1 MTNYKYFNFP
11 NYDDIIYIINTQSPS
26 YLYAKS
32 DRYSKLETSI
42 RVMGIDDFYTLA
54 DSIAEEDDRFD
65 DDIEDINKLLVK
77 KFKEVVDEWWSNQSI
92 DNLKERWDYLKK
104 NNCDQEGFDRI
115 SRLYF
120 LQLDDKYKLAILLH
134 NKLCNWNHQ
143 DQCAFYM
150 HKDRFAYNW
159 TCSTYDSWI
168 RKAED
173 ALAEV
178 SEQYGRDKA
187 YEMIETTLRA
197 IK

>member
-1 MTNYKYFNFP
+1 MSV
-11 NYDDIIYIINTQSPS
+11 D
-26 YLYAKS
+26 
-32 DRYSKLETSI
+32 E
-42 RVMGIDDFYTLA
+42 FYTLA
-54 DSIAEEDDRFD
+54 DSVATEDDRD
-65 DDIEDINKLLVK
+65 CDDICDIDKLLYK
-77 KFKEVVDEWWSNQSI
+77 KFRETIDDWWSKQSI
-92 DNLKERWDYLKK
+92 ENLKERWDDLKK
-104 NNCDQEGFDRI
+104 NNSDQEAFDRI

-120 LQLDDKYKLAILLH
+120 LQLGDKYKLAILLH
-134 NKLCNWNHQ
+134 EKMCHCNHQ

-168 RKAED
+168 RKAEE